1 MRGHEAEK
9 AIMRQNERC
18 QIIGKRVAG
27 LLGAAALS
35 LALVAPAV
43 MFPVAARAAES
54 VDGTALTPPVK
65 PGTPCFADGRWIR
78 CETGFTASWANE
90 PAFELPCGTVY
101 ESAMQVRRSTRWYLD
116 RLLVERNATESIRGT
131 WSLSATGVGP
141 SAEIR
146 VNDGWH
152 EHFVIP
158 GDLSSDVEAA
168 HGSFLRV
175 LGLGN
180 DILDVG
186 IYLPDAHH
194 GYTSITDESNI
205 FDGTDPAGAAAL
217 CAVLSP

>member
-1 MRGHEAEK
+1 
-9 AIMRQNERC
+9 MRQNERFR
-18 QIIGKRVAG
+18 IMGRRMAV

-35 LALVAPAV
+35 LALVAPTV

-131 WSLSATGVGP
+131 WSLSPTGDGP
-141 SAEIR
+141 SVEIR

-158 GDLSSDVEAA
+158 GDMSSDVEAA